1 METLT
6 GTSGVILSPLYPG
19 NYGNNQ
25 RCSWNIRASRGK
37 RIKLVILDMDIESGT
52 NCRYD
57 YIQIQNSFLYGSG
70 VPPGRLCGTLTSNST
85 FVSYLETMIVHF
97 VSDRSSTR
105 RGFKA
110 RYTQVVAGRK

>member
-1 METLT
+1 METRT
-6 GTSGVILSPLYPG
+6 GTSGVILSPRYPG

-25 RCSWNIRASRGK
+25 RCSWKITASRGK

-57 YIQIQNSFLYGSG
+57 YIQIQNGFLYGSG
-70 VPPGRLCGTLTSNST
+70 VPPGKLCGPLTSNST
-85 FVSYLETMIVHF
+85 FVSYRETMIVSF
-97 VSDRSSTR
+97 VTDSSSTR

-110 RYTQVVAGRK
+110 RYTQVVPGRK

>member
-57 YIQIQNSFLYGSG
+57 YIQIQNYVEHS
-70 VPPGRLCGTLTSNST
+70 RA
-85 FVSYLETMIVHF
+85 
-97 VSDRSSTR
+97 TR
-105 RGFKA
+105 RLFLTAKL
-110 RYTQVVAGRK
+110 